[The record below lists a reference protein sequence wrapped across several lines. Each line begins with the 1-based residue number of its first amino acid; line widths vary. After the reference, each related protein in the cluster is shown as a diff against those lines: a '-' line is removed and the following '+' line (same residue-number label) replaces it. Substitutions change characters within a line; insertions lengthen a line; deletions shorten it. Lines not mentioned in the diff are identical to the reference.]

1 MTGLLAVIAD
11 RLQKVK
17 WRGSDQFTA
26 CCPAH
31 EDRTP
36 SLSVKATA
44 DRILVHC
51 HAGCTVEA
59 ICAAIDLTPAE
70 LFFKPNGH
78 QRSAPRVAGTPERR
92 IVATYD
98 YTDEAGNL
106 LFQTV
111 RYTPKDFR
119 QRRPDGNGG
128 WQWNLEGARLV
139 LYNLPEVL
147 HPENKTIL
155 ICEGEKDCLK
165 AHEKT
170 GLCATTNPMGALKWR
185 PEYSEFVRGKNAI
198 IFPHND
204 MPGPKGELPKGY
216 VHAQQVAT
224 SLFGTAASVKV
235 CTLPPKTKDFAE
247 WNVPLDEM
255 VRYIAE
261 FSIPWTP
268 HTAAPIFDET
278 RRAASERSQPGPML
292 RCFSDIVP
300 KPLRWL
306 WPGRIPL
313 GKLTL
318 LIGDPGLGKSLLTTD
333 IASRV
338 TRGTKEVSAATA
350 QEHQS
355 LEAQTPSAS
364 FPDGAPCESGSVIFL
379 SAEDDAADTI
389 RPRLDVAKADV
400 SRVHIL
406 EAVRVKLTDGSL
418 AEKAFN
424 LETDCA
430 ALEVALREHPDVR
443 LIVIDPISAYLGGVD
458 SHSNAEVRGVLAPL
472 AALAAQHGVAVLC
485 VTHLRKSA
493 GVAVYRAIASIAFTA
508 ASRAVW
514 AVASDPEDA
523 DRRLL
528 LQVKQNLSAS
538 MGGLAFRIEA
548 QISVPRLTW
557 EPGAVT
563 LAAND
568 VLGNLELQD
577 QNERREAKVWLEELL
592 ADGPVAVKKIKR
604 EAHAAGLSWTTVRRA
619 KDGLS
624 VAASKNGYQGAW
636 QWQLKGAHLKD
647 AHPIDTQV
655 SAFEQPA
662 ENTELNGNQT
672 TKDAH
677 QSEVSTFEALGDD
690 GEAPTKPTKPPAG
703 TMSSQ
708 GTLSFEKDETNATGD
723 EDALEPRRAAD
734 TESLDDDEVRL

>member
-1 MTGLLAVIAD
+1 MVGLLAVIAD
-11 RLQKVK
+11 RLQRVK

-31 EDRTP
+31 DDRTP
-36 SLSVKATA
+36 SLSVKAIA

-51 HAGCTVEA
+51 HTGCTVGA

-78 QRSAPRVAGTPERR
+78 QRSASRGAGTPERQ

-119 QRRPDGNGG
+119 QRRPDGNDG
-128 WQWNLEGARLV
+128 WIWNLESVRLV
-139 LYNLPEVL
+139 LFNLPEVL

-155 ICEGEKDCLK
+155 VCEGEKDAIA

-170 GLCATTNPMGALKWR
+170 SLCATTNPMGALKWR

-224 SLFGTAASVKV
+224 SLYGIAASVKV
-235 CTLPPKTKDFAE
+235 CTLPPQTKDFAE

-255 VRYIAE
+255 ARYIAE

-318 LIGDPGLGKSLLTTD
+318 LIGDPGLGKSLLTID

-338 TRGTKEVSAATA
+338 TRGT
-350 QEHQS
+350 S

-364 FPDGAPCESGSVIFL
+364 FPDGAPCESGTVIFL

-389 RPRLDVAKADV
+389 RPRLDAAKADV

-406 EAVRVKLTDGSL
+406 EAVCVKLTDGSL

-430 ALEVALREHPDVR
+430 ALEVALKEHPDVR

-508 ASRAVW
+508 VSRAVW
-514 AVASDPEDA
+514 AVAADPEDA

-528 LQVKQNLSAS
+528 LAVKQNLSAN
-538 MGGLAFRIEA
+538 MGGLAFRIET
-548 QISVPRLTW
+548 QSSVPRLTW
-557 EPGAVT
+557 EPGAVA
-563 LAAND
+563 LAVNE
-568 VLGNLELQD
+568 VLGSVEVQD
-577 QNERREAKVWLEELL
+577 QNERREAKAWLKDLL
-592 ADGPVAVKKIKR
+592 ADGPVAVKKIQQ
-604 EAHAAGLSWTTVRRA
+604 EAKAAGLSWITVRRA
-619 KDGLS
+619 KDTLR
-624 VAASKNGYQGAW
+624 VVASKSAYKGGW
-636 QWQLKGAHLKD
+636 EWQLEDAHLIDTHMSTFEQHTENAGVSCNRPIED
-647 AHPIDTQV
+647 AHP
-655 SAFEQPA
+655 A
-662 ENTELNGNQT
+662 N
-672 TKDAH
+672 
-677 QSEVSTFEALGDD
+677 VSTFEPLELAGN
-690 GEAPTKPTKPPAG
+690 GERHYTP
-703 TMSSQ
+703 
-708 GTLSFEKDETNATGD
+708 
-723 EDALEPRRAAD
+723 
-734 TESLDDDEVRL
+734 